1 MGTLYALSLG
11 PIPTGNGYGTI
22 FMGMFDGKLVPSD
35 VTNDAEAALGDIRRK
50 VPAGTRLQ
58 CAPELALAGAKHGF
72 AATPPDDEVL
82 GVRAQLAF
90 VLAHPQLQ
98 PRASGELFPMIKAA
112 GAFWAA
118 RAWERLPGD
127 VAIEVTVTGAVR
139 GTFEAAVMGAAGEEY
154 GLALYPKRG
163 SIAKIAAAVDAGRPD
178 VAAQVDAVS
187 LTYEDSPGFAVRA
200 IEAWCGLPMVP
211 VAFGMRGGRRRPLEP
226 ADALA
231 LAVTLHAMS
240 LMKGEPGE
248 TAAHTLSA
256 PGVEVAVTVRV
267 PDGKTSPPTPKPR
280 RPSRRA
286 RR

>member
-1 MGTLYALSLG
+1 MGTLYAMSLG
-11 PIPTGNGYGTI
+11 PIPTGKGYGTI

-35 VTNDAEAALGDIRRK
+35 VTNDADAALAAMRLK
-50 VPAGTRLQ
+50 VPTGTPLQ
-58 CAPELALAGAKHGF
+58 CAPELALAGARHGF
-72 AATPPDDEVL
+72 VATPPGDEVL

-90 VLAHPQLQ
+90 VLAHAQLQ
-98 PRASGELFPMIKAA
+98 PRASGELFPMIQAA
-112 GAFWAA
+112 AAFWAA
-118 RAWERLPGD
+118 RAWERLPAD

-154 GLALYPKRG
+154 GLALYPKPG

-178 VAAQVDAVS
+178 LAANVDAVS

-211 VAFGMRGGRRRPLEP
+211 VAFGMRGGRPRPLEP

-231 LAVTLHAMS
+231 LAVTLYATSHMR
-240 LMKGEPGE
+240 GEPGE

-256 PGVEVAVTVRV
+256 PGVELAVKVRV
-267 PDGKTSPPTPKPR
+267 PDGKAPPRTPPR
-280 RPSRRA
+280 RSTRRG